1 VVAAVKP
8 NVLIGTSTVP
18 GAFTRDIVTEMAK
31 HARRPII
38 FPLSNPTRLHEQ
50 TPQNLLHWTRGQALV
65 ATGSPIDP
73 VTGPWGQDGADVT
86 VQVAECNNSVVFPG
100 IGLGCILSRAR
111 LLTDKMLVAAVRAVA
126 RMSPALEDPAAAL
139 LPDVDAVREVSLRV
153 ARGVVRAAVEEG
165 VATEQGIPSDG
176 DEERLGRWIGVQMW
190 EPRYREL
197 EKVAMEGAG
206 RAARG
211 QMRKAGTVDR
221 RSGD

>member
-1 VVAAVKP
+1 
-8 NVLIGTSTVP
+8 
-18 GAFTRDIVTEMAK
+18 
-31 HARRPII
+31 
-38 FPLSNPTRLHEQ
+38 
-50 TPQNLLHWTRGQALV
+50 V
-65 ATGSPIDP
+65 ATGSPFDP